1 MAKKKKL
8 GHGTLVLINTVL
20 FPFLSEWTP
29 PERSRE
35 LVDVTCMDDEA
46 VDSLDG
52 DPVDFGSIALSGF
65 YDPDSTE
72 DAAIET
78 FFDNDDQV
86 DREAT
91 VVVKFR
97 KTGTGTA
104 PTASTWT
111 YNIITYVV
119 RLTKIAQQKVGSK
132 EKMMVN
138 IEGKVIRK
146 PVKSTG
152 A

>member
-8 GHGTLVLINTVL
+8 GHGTLVLVNAVL
-20 FPFLSEWTP
+20 FQFLDEWNP
-29 PERSRE
+29 PEQSRE
-35 LVDVTCMDDEA
+35 IVDTTCMDDEA
-46 VDSLDG
+46 VDGMDG
-52 DPVDFGSIALSGF
+52 DPVDYGMISFGGF

-72 DAAIET
+72 DAAIYT
-78 FFDNDDQV
+78 FFQNDDSV

-91 VVVKFR
+91 IAVKFR

-104 PTASTWT
+104 PAASTWT

-119 RLTKIAQQKVGSK
+119 RLTKITPQKVGSK
-132 EKMMVN
+132 EKMRIQ

-146 PVKSTG
+146 PVSTTG